1 MLAIIQENPLTG
13 TGTGSFETEACR
25 LNARPD
31 ECEFFG
37 WHPHNQYLFFTV
49 ENGALGGLLFVALI
63 ASLFYAARKRSTP
76 DKCLLLGFA
85 TMLAANSLV
94 NSSLFSA
101 RESHFFIF
109 MMALLLAGP
118 VIEQPTEPPQPTP

>member
-1 MLAIIQENPLTG
+1 M
-13 TGTGSFETEACR
+13 
-25 LNARPD
+25 
-31 ECEFFG
+31 
-37 WHPHNQYLFFTV
+37 
-49 ENGALGGLLFVALI
+49 ALI
-63 ASLFYAARKRSTP
+63 VSLFYAARNRSTP

-109 MMALLLAGP
+109 MMALLLVGP
-118 VIEQPTEPPQPTP
+118 VIEQPNTEQSPHPMP